1 MQAQIRDV
9 VFCIIAEL
17 YMPSVS
23 EEFDHPIRVNIEMK
37 LMGFLSGAWRDTRLR
52 RDDLSQEKMSILS
65 HEESLGR
72 RSNGCFQA

>member
-1 MQAQIRDV
+1 VQAQIRDV
-9 VFCIIAEL
+9 VFGIIVERH
-17 YMPSVS
+17 MPSVS
-23 EEFDHPIRVNIEMK
+23 EEFDHPIRVSIEMR

-52 RDDLSQEKMSILS
+52 RDDLRQEKMSMLS